1 MGDGLERMLTR
12 WVAAG
17 VLDEASAVRIR
28 AFETERRAT
37 EGSQSERRVQKDA
50 VYTWPMRLAIGFGA
64 LLLSAGVLLFVSSHW
79 DALSPAQ
86 RFALVLTM
94 VASFHLAGAG
104 TIGRY
109 PALAEGLHAIGTVSL
124 GAGIFLAGQIF
135 NMAERW
141 PAGVLLWAAGAWLA
155 WWLLRHQAQL
165 FLVAL
170 LTPAWFVSEWLLVLQ
185 RAGRLAIDSEP
196 VLPAALVLIA
206 LSYFTAFTRPR
217 EAAARPSA
225 VGHAPRRA
233 FTVLVMLGGVALV
246 PALLFLAIATSS
258 PVRTPPVSGLL
269 LAIAW
274 IMAAGVPLGLSVIWR
289 GTAAWMNAAATAW
302 VLLLLWMSAWREP
315 LLLHGWWALGGLGLV
330 TWGVRESRVE
340 RIDLGAAVFAVTV
353 VFFYFSSVM
362 DKLGR
367 SASLVG
373 VGLLFLAGG
382 WALEH
387 TRRRLVRTA
396 RETPR

>member
-1 MGDGLERMLTR
+1 
-12 WVAAG
+12 
-17 VLDEASAVRIR
+17 
-28 AFETERRAT
+28 
-37 EGSQSERRVQKDA
+37 
-50 VYTWPMRLAIGFGA
+50 
-64 LLLSAGVLLFVSSHW
+64 
-79 DALSPAQ
+79 
-86 RFALVLTM
+86 
-94 VASFHLAGAG
+94 
-104 TIGRY
+104 
-109 PALAEGLHAIGTVSL
+109 VSL

-185 RAGRLAIDSEP
+185 RAGRLIIDSEP

-206 LSYFTAFTRPR
+206 LSYFTAPR
-217 EAAARPSA
+217 GAAARPP
-225 VGHAPRRA
+225 APAGAPLRA
-233 FTVLVMLGGVALV
+233 STVLVTLGAVALV

-258 PVRTPPVSGLL
+258 PVRPSPVSGLL
-269 LAIAW
+269 LAVVW
-274 IMAAGVPLGLSVIWR
+274 TLAAGGPLGLAAIWR
-289 GTAAWMNAAATAW
+289 GGAAWMNAVATAW

-315 LLLHGWWALGGLGLV
+315 LLLHAWWALGGLGLAA
-330 TWGVRESRVE
+330 WGVRESRVE
-340 RIDLGAAVFAVTV
+340 RINLGAAVFAVTV
-353 VFFYFSSVM
+353 GFFYFSSVM

-373 VGLLFLAGG
+373 FGLLFLAGG

-396 RETPR
+396 REAAR

>member
-1 MGDGLERMLTR
+1 MGHGLERMLTR

-17 VLDEASAVRIR
+17 VLDEGSAARIR
-28 AFETERRAT
+28 AFETERRAK
-37 EGSQSERRVQKDA
+37 EPAYG
-50 VYTWPMRLAIGFGA
+50 WPMRLAIGFGA
-64 LLLSAGVLLFVSSHW
+64 LMLSAGVLLFVSSHW

-196 VLPAALVLIA
+196 VLPAALVLMA
-206 LSYFTAFTRPR
+206 LSYFTAPR
-217 EAAARPSA
+217 EPAARPSA
-225 VGHAPRRA
+225 LGHAPHRA
-233 FTVLVMLGGVALV
+233 LTVLVTLGGVALV

-269 LAIAW
+269 LAIVW
-274 IMAAGVPLGLSVIWR
+274 ILAAGVPLGLSVIWR
-289 GTAAWMNAAATAW
+289 GAAAWINAVATAW

-315 LLLHGWWALGGLGLV
+315 LLLHGWWALGGLGLAA
-330 TWGVRESRVE
+330 WGVRESRVE
-340 RIDLGAAVFAVTV
+340 RINLGAAVFAVTI

-373 VGLLFLAGG
+373 FGLLFLAGG